1 MLWQYYSVLL
11 FLLIAGL
18 SSAWLAY
25 YAWRHT
31 TAPWAAAYVAM
42 MATAAGWTLTYIFL
56 LLSPDLPSK
65 LVWTNIVLTIS
76 NMVGVSWFAFTAV
89 YTNRVQRFTQRQIL
103 LLSVLP
109 TVCTLLS
116 YTNEWHLLYRIT
128 SRLIQSGPFLLVELQ
143 DGVARFVVVFYNYGL
158 ILIGLGLLLQAAIRW
173 KQPFRGQ
180 ALLLLLAALVPLLAN
195 VVTEFDLLPLPGIDF
210 TPFTFNVTGGLM
222 GWGLFRYRML
232 TIVPVAREA
241 IIESM
246 SDGVIVLDE
255 QNRVVDVNP
264 AARAI
269 LGQPA
274 NAILGQPAAVV
285 FEPWAQVAQRY
296 QELTHVHEEIVL
308 AQPAGEQ
315 HFDLRISPLADPQGR
330 LSGRLI
336 VLRDISERVRTER
349 ALRAS
354 EEANR
359 QQAEDIARLYAQVQR
374 EKRYFE
380 ALLHNSPA
388 AVVTIDR
395 GYRIVSWNASAERLF
410 GYREAEVLGENI
422 DDLIA
427 RDEFVRQD
435 ALAHSQELTQY
446 QEVGRI
452 IAQRNRKD
460 GTLLDVE
467 GLGVPIIQDGI
478 HLGYFLIYHD
488 ISELQRARRAAEA
501 ANQAKSAFLANMSHE
516 LRTPLNA
523 IIGFTR
529 IVRRKADGLLPEKQV
544 ENLDKVMVSAEH
556 LLGLINTIL
565 DIAKVEA
572 GRMDLQLS
580 TFDPANLIQLCT
592 ATTQPLLR
600 PGVQLTT
607 VVAPNLPLLHTDQD
621 KLRQILLN
629 LLSNAAKFTHAGE
642 IVVRAGLQDDKVTGW
657 QGDKVTNLSWQDDK
671 VTGDKVT
678 ESPNHPVTLS
688 PPHPVTLS
696 PCHPARASLVIAV
709 TDTGIGIPP
718 EAMNRLFGE
727 FQQADSSTTRQ
738 YGGTGLGLAISRK
751 LARLLGGDLTVDS
764 TPGVGSTFTLHLPMQ
779 LPSPTESLPLPTAP
793 LRTEQGRREM

>member
-1 MLWQYYSVLL
+1 MLWQYYGVLF

-31 TAPWAAAYVAM
+31 TAAWASAYVAM

-56 LLSPDLPSK
+56 LISPDLASK

-109 TVCTLLS
+109 TICTLIS
-116 YTNEWHLLYRIT
+116 YTNDWHLLYRIT
-128 SRLIQSGPFLLVELQ
+128 SKLIQSGPFLLVELQ

-269 LGQPA
+269 LRQPI
-274 NAILGQPAAVV
+274 NAILGQPAAVI
-285 FEPWAQVAQRY
+285 FQPWAQVAQRY

-308 AQPAGEQ
+308 AQPEGEQ
-315 HFDLRISPLADPQGR
+315 HFDLRISPLMDPQRR

-336 VLRDISERVRTER
+336 VLRDISERVRTEQ

-359 QQAEDIARLYAQVQR
+359 QQAADIARLYAEVQH
-374 EKRYFE
+374 EKRYFK
-380 ALLHNSPA
+380 ALLDNSPA

-410 GYREAEVLGENI
+410 GYREVEVLGENI

-435 ALAHSQELTQY
+435 ALAHSQELAQDE
-446 QEVGRI
+446 QVGRI

-460 GTLLDVE
+460 GTLVDVE
-467 GLGVPIIQDGI
+467 GLGVPIIQDGV

-529 IVRRKADGLLPEKQV
+529 IVRRKAAPTDGPPSLPEKQV
-544 ENLDKVMVSAEH
+544 ENLDKVLVSAEH

-565 DIAKVEA
+565 DIAKIEA

-607 VVAPNLPLLHTDQD
+607 VIASHLPPLHTDQD

-642 IVVRAGLQDDKVTGW
+642 IVVRTHLCDGQEKETKRQEDKETRRQEDGE
-657 QGDKVTNLSWQDDK
+657 T
-671 VTGDKVT
+671 
-678 ESPNHPVTLS
+678 
-688 PPHPVTLS
+688 
-696 PCHPARASLVIAV
+696 ASLLPIFSSSCLLVSV

-718 EAMNRLFGE
+718 EAMSRLFGE

-764 TPGVGSTFTLHLPMQ
+764 TPGVGSTFTLHLPLSTQ
-779 LPSPTESLPLPTAP
+779 NVSTERLPTP
-793 LRTEQGRREM
+793 TLQSLTDNGRREM

>member
-1 MLWQYYSVLL
+1 
-11 FLLIAGL
+11 
-18 SSAWLAY
+18 
-25 YAWRHT
+25 
-31 TAPWAAAYVAM
+31 
-42 MATAAGWTLTYIFL
+42 
-56 LLSPDLPSK
+56 
-65 LVWTNIVLTIS
+65 
-76 NMVGVSWFAFTAV
+76 
-89 YTNRVQRFTQRQIL
+89 
-103 LLSVLP
+103 
-109 TVCTLLS
+109 
-116 YTNEWHLLYRIT
+116 
-128 SRLIQSGPFLLVELQ
+128 
-143 DGVARFVVVFYNYGL
+143 
-158 ILIGLGLLLQAAIRW
+158 
-173 KQPFRGQ
+173 
-180 ALLLLLAALVPLLAN
+180 
-195 VVTEFDLLPLPGIDF
+195 
-210 TPFTFNVTGGLM
+210 
-222 GWGLFRYRML
+222 
-232 TIVPVAREA
+232 
-241 IIESM
+241 
-246 SDGVIVLDE
+246 
-255 QNRVVDVNP
+255 
-264 AARAI
+264 
-269 LGQPA
+269 
-274 NAILGQPAAVV
+274 
-285 FEPWAQVAQRY
+285 
-296 QELTHVHEEIVL
+296 
-308 AQPAGEQ
+308 
-315 HFDLRISPLADPQGR
+315 
-330 LSGRLI
+330 
-336 VLRDISERVRTER
+336 
-349 ALRAS
+349 
-354 EEANR
+354 
-359 QQAEDIARLYAQVQR
+359 VQR

-657 QGDKVTNLSWQDDK
+657 QGDKVT
-671 VTGDKVT
+671 GDKVT
-678 ESPNHPVTLS
+678 ESPNHQVTLS

-718 EAMNRLFGE
+718 EAMSRLFGE

>member
-1 MLWQYYSVLL
+1 MLWQYYGVL
-11 FLLIAGL
+11 FLLLFSGL

-31 TAPWAAAYVAM
+31 TAPWALAYVAM

-56 LLSPDLPSK
+56 LLGPDLPTK
-65 LVWTNIVLTIS
+65 LVWINIVLTIS
-76 NMVGVSWFAFTAV
+76 NMVGVSWLVFTAT
-89 YTNRVQRFTQRQIL
+89 YTNRVRRFTQQQIL

-116 YTNEWHLLYRIT
+116 YTNDWHLLYRIT
-128 SRLIQSGPFLLVELQ
+128 SHLLPSGPFLLVEHQ

-173 KQPFRGQ
+173 TQPFRGQ

-210 TPFTFNVTGGLM
+210 TPFTFNVTGALM

-269 LGQPA
+269 LGQPTHV
-274 NAILGQPAAVV
+274 ILGQPATVI
-285 FEPWAQVAQRY
+285 FQPWAQVARRY
-296 QELTHVHEEIVL
+296 RDLTHVHEEIVL
-308 AQPAGEQ
+308 AQPAGDR

-330 LSGRLI
+330 HSGRLV
-336 VLRDISERVRTER
+336 VLRDISERVRTEQ

-359 QQAEDIARLYAQVQR
+359 QQTADIARLYAAVQR

-427 RDEFVRQD
+427 RDELIRQD
-435 ALAHSQELTQY
+435 ALSHSQELAQDE
-446 QEVGRI
+446 QVGRI

-460 GTLLDVE
+460 GTLVDVE
-467 GLGVPIIQDGI
+467 GLGVPIVQDGV

-529 IVRRKADGLLPEKQV
+529 IVRRKADGALPEKQV
-544 ENLDKVMVSAEH
+544 ENLDKVLVSAEH

-565 DIAKVEA
+565 DIAKIEA
-572 GRMDLQLS
+572 GRMDLQLA
-580 TFDPANLIQLCT
+580 TFDPTSLIHFCNT
-592 ATTQPLLR
+592 TTQPLLR

-607 VVAPNLPLLHTDQD
+607 AVAPQLPSLHTDQD

-642 IVVRAGLQDDKVTGW
+642 IVVRAQLCDEQDKTRR
-657 QGDKVTNLSWQDDK
+657 QEEQATSSLLPF
-671 VTGDKVT
+671 
-678 ESPNHPVTLS
+678 SPSSCL
-688 PPHPVTLS
+688 
-696 PCHPARASLVIAV
+696 LVSVA
-709 TDTGIGIPP
+709 DTGIGIPP
-718 EAMNRLFGE
+718 EAMSRLFGE

-751 LARLLGGDLTVDS
+751 LARLLGGDLTVRS
-764 TPGVGSTFTLHLPMQ
+764 TPGVGSTFTLLLPV
-779 LPSPTESLPLPTAP
+779 SIERLPTP
-793 LRTEQGRREM
+793 TLQSLIDNGRREL

>member
-1 MLWQYYSVLL
+1 MLWQYYGVLF

-31 TAPWAAAYVAM
+31 TAAWASAYVAM

-56 LLSPDLPSK
+56 LISPDLASK

-109 TVCTLLS
+109 TICTLIS
-116 YTNEWHLLYRIT
+116 YTNDWHLLYRIT
-128 SRLIQSGPFLLVELQ
+128 SKLIQSGPFLLVELQ

-269 LGQPA
+269 LRQPI
-274 NAILGQPAAVV
+274 NAILGQPAAVI
-285 FEPWAQVAQRY
+285 FQPWAQVTQRY

-308 AQPAGEQ
+308 AQPEGEQ
-315 HFDLRISPLADPQGR
+315 HFDLRISPLMDPQRR

-336 VLRDISERVRTER
+336 VLRDISERVRTEQ

-359 QQAEDIARLYAQVQR
+359 QQAADIARLYAEVQH
-374 EKRYFE
+374 EKRYFK
-380 ALLHNSPA
+380 ALLDNSPA

-410 GYREAEVLGENI
+410 GYREVEVLGENI

-435 ALAHSQELTQY
+435 ALAHSQELAQDE
-446 QEVGRI
+446 QVGRI

-460 GTLLDVE
+460 GTLVDVE
-467 GLGVPIIQDGI
+467 GLGVPIIQDGV

-529 IVRRKADGLLPEKQV
+529 IVRRKAAPTDGPPSLPEKQV
-544 ENLDKVMVSAEH
+544 ENLDKVLVSAEH

-565 DIAKVEA
+565 DIAKIEA

-580 TFDPANLIQLCT
+580 TFDPAHLIQLCT

-607 VVAPNLPLLHTDQD
+607 VIAPHLPPLHTDQD

-642 IVVRAGLQDDKVTGW
+642 IVVRTHLCDGQEKETKRQEDKETRRQEEGE
-657 QGDKVTNLSWQDDK
+657 T
-671 VTGDKVT
+671 
-678 ESPNHPVTLS
+678 
-688 PPHPVTLS
+688 
-696 PCHPARASLVIAV
+696 ASLLPIFSSSCLLVSV

-718 EAMNRLFGE
+718 EAMSRLFGE

-764 TPGVGSTFTLHLPMQ
+764 TPGVGSTFTLHLPLSTQ
-779 LPSPTESLPLPTAP
+779 NVSTERLPTP
-793 LRTEQGRREM
+793 TLQSLTDNGRREM